1 MSVCRICLFF
11 IFFQQKS
18 ILGTNV
24 NPHLRIHFLVFFSFV
39 IHQIFKFDR
48 MPKFEDVEDDPA
60 KINAVVG
67 KLMIILCEPMF
78 VNFNCCQNPYG
89 CLRKKNP

>member
-1 MSVCRICLFF
+1 
-11 IFFQQKS
+11 
-18 ILGTNV
+18 
-24 NPHLRIHFLVFFSFV
+24 
-39 IHQIFKFDR
+39 

-89 CLRKKNP
+89 CLKKEKKKSLRLSHE

>member
-1 MSVCRICLFF
+1 
-11 IFFQQKS
+11 
-18 ILGTNV
+18 
-24 NPHLRIHFLVFFSFV
+24 
-39 IHQIFKFDR
+39 

-67 KLMIILCEPMF
+67 KLMIILCEAMF
-78 VNFNCCQNPYG
+78 VNFNYCQNPYG